1 MSAFTSEH
9 AIITTGKNLPL
20 PRDQGLVRG
29 ECLPATT
36 TVPGYLALLVHGH
49 ISCGGEFC
57 FNSVH
62 VVAGNFICTG
72 IAYSFILF
80 VLFCP
85 CKNDGPHY
93 VGCTVILSF
102 FVFKSLAIGFA
113 VTCAG

>member
-1 MSAFTSEH
+1 MTAFTSKQ

-36 TVPGYLALLVHGH
+36 AVPGYLALLVTGY

-57 FNSVH
+57 FNSVQ
-62 VVAGNFICTG
+62 VVAEIFTCTG
-72 IAYSFILF
+72 IAYSFIFLF
-80 VLFCP
+80 LFCP

-93 VGCTVILSF
+93 VGRTVILSF
-102 FVFKSLAIGFA
+102 FVFKS
-113 VTCAG
+113 